1 MIDNNM
7 KKKGGEELTE
17 KLKES
22 EDKYKIVADNTY
34 DWEYWMGPDKE
45 FLYSSPSC
53 KRITGYSR
61 EEFLKD
67 DPLLYRIIFPE
78 DRKIFLDHEK
88 KVYSNKKPA
97 EVNFRIIRKDGKIG
111 HINHWCQ
118 PVFDSKGKYLGI
130 RASNRDVTQLRMSEE
145 KLKESE
151 NKYKVIF
158 DSTNDSIFIHS
169 LDGKILEVNDTAC
182 KKLGY
187 TKKEL
192 LQLSPTKVDS
202 PKFAKNVPLRIKE
215 VFKEGSSIFET
226 AHITKSGKEIPV
238 EVNARLINFDSSK
251 AIISICRDISK
262 KKKADEELKES
273 EEKYKLISE
282 NSKATMML
290 TLPDKTISYLS
301 PSSIDVFG
309 WPAEDLVGKSK
320 DIFHPEDRKT
330 IFEHLSMVLKGK
342 SFKNFRYRVIGKDKK
357 VYWISHSANPVFE
370 NGKLKQVVSV
380 IINVDEIIK
389 AELEVEEY
397 SERLKIATRAAH
409 IGIWDWDIVKDNL
422 IWDDNISV
430 MYGIS
435 PGGFKGGAGEWS
447 KWIIEEDRL
456 RVWKEL
462 QASING
468 KGEYCP
474 EFRIRMSKTGEIRHI
489 QANSQTFFDKNGK
502 AIRMVGTNI
511 DITDR
516 KKAEEQIKESGD
528 KFRSIFE
535 FSPISMYLYELDS
548 KNNLIFMGAN
558 PSADKTI
565 GIDHSK
571 FLGKTLEQAFPGLKN
586 TKIPKAYLNVALT
599 GKSWHDSS
607 IEYSSGEISG
617 AYDVFVFRN
626 SPNRIVV
633 AFTDITERKK
643 LEEELTR
650 SNNFANALLSS
661 IPLPTFYKDSKG
673 RYMGCNQEFTKVMG
687 VTAEQ
692 IKGKTVMELWPSEHA
707 KMYHEKDL
715 ELMKNPVKQIYEYKI
730 KDKNGV
736 ERPVIYSKNVFY
748 NKDGSI
754 AGIIGC
760 FLDISERKKIQ
771 EELEKVKLEKVQAEE
786 AEKFN
791 KFAINRELKMVE
803 LKKKIAKLEAELK
816 EK

>member
-1 MIDNNM
+1 
-7 KKKGGEELTE
+7 
-17 KLKES
+17 
-22 EDKYKIVADNTY
+22 
-34 DWEYWMGPDKE
+34 
-45 FLYSSPSC
+45 
-53 KRITGYSR
+53 
-61 EEFLKD
+61 
-67 DPLLYRIIFPE
+67 
-78 DRKIFLDHEK
+78 
-88 KVYSNKKPA
+88 
-97 EVNFRIIRKDGKIG
+97 
-111 HINHWCQ
+111 
-118 PVFDSKGKYLGI
+118 
-130 RASNRDVTQLRMSEE
+130 
-145 KLKESE
+145 
-151 NKYKVIF
+151 
-158 DSTNDSIFIHS
+158 
-169 LDGKILEVNDTAC
+169 
-182 KKLGY
+182 
-187 TKKEL
+187 
-192 LQLSPTKVDS
+192 
-202 PKFAKNVPLRIKE
+202 
-215 VFKEGSSIFET
+215 
-226 AHITKSGKEIPV
+226 
-238 EVNARLINFDSSK
+238 
-251 AIISICRDISK
+251 
-262 KKKADEELKES
+262 
-273 EEKYKLISE
+273 
-282 NSKATMML
+282 
-290 TLPDKTISYLS
+290 
-301 PSSIDVFG
+301 
-309 WPAEDLVGKSK
+309 
-320 DIFHPEDRKT
+320 
-330 IFEHLSMVLKGK
+330 
-342 SFKNFRYRVIGKDKK
+342 
-357 VYWISHSANPVFE
+357 
-370 NGKLKQVVSV
+370 
-380 IINVDEIIK
+380 
-389 AELEVEEY
+389 
-397 SERLKIATRAAH
+397 
-409 IGIWDWDIVKDNL
+409 
-422 IWDDNISV
+422 
-430 MYGIS
+430 
-435 PGGFKGGAGEWS
+435 
-447 KWIIEEDRL
+447 
-456 RVWKEL
+456 
-462 QASING
+462 
-468 KGEYCP
+468 
-474 EFRIRMSKTGEIRHI
+474 
-489 QANSQTFFDKNGK
+489 
-502 AIRMVGTNI
+502 
-511 DITDR
+511 
-516 KKAEEQIKESGD
+516 
-528 KFRSIFE
+528 
-535 FSPISMYLYELDS
+535 MYLYELDS